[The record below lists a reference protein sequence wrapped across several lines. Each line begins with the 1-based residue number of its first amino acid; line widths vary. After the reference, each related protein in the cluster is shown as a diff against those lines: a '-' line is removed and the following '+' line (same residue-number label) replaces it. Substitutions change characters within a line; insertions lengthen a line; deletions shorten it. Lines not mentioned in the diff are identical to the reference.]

1 MKKIYFLLLIAFS
14 ASNAIAQST
23 FNRVYTILQSHCV
36 AGCHNAT
43 DNAGS
48 LNLNGTE
55 QAVYA
60 ALVNV
65 TPSNP
70 AAAAQGHK
78 LVDPGDPRNSFLFKK
93 INRGLDAN
101 LALGANEGAEMPDS
115 YPVNALSETERE
127 MVRQW
132 ILFEAKDTGVLVN
145 ETVINDFYV
154 TQGGQPRQQPL
165 APPAANEGVQI
176 YWGPLFMSVGQEFEY
191 ASNFKV
197 RNPVKS
203 DVTRLNVVENDESH
217 HFALY
222 KYFPKAD
229 TAFAPGMHKIN
240 GIADEARLFYAA
252 DVIAQWPNN
261 IDLRYPAGTAY
272 LFDSN
277 SVVNITY
284 HLINYNDSIIAAEA
298 YMNIYY
304 QPHQQS
310 TIPIK
315 TAQIRYGGD
324 QVGDLII
331 KNTGTDTTFVI
342 NQFEP
347 DSAFLWNIIS
357 MQAHTHKLGKAYNVW
372 TRNANGGKD
381 SLIYDGR
388 YDPTYTFNQ
397 GVYIWDNPP
406 YRQFSPPLPVDLR
419 KGLIHEATF
428 RNNGPAWVGFGLTT
442 EDEMYVTFIVYYK
455 SEFPTGV
462 TDETYVD
469 NNIKWYPNPVNN
481 VAYIQLNELQQ
492 LDNIELKLF
501 DLLGNEVSKVKGNTA
516 TGGVMKIKMDHLQ
529 NGCYIYR
536 LSDNGKVTGTGKVMV
551 QK

>member
-1 MKKIYFLLLIAFS
+1 MKKLYIALF
-14 ASNAIAQST
+14 AMVYTLNVGAQTT

-36 AGCHNAT
+36 TGCHNSV
-43 DNAGS
+43 NNSGS
-48 LNLNGTE
+48 LNLSGTE

-65 TPSNP
+65 TPSSAG
-70 AAAAQGHK
+70 AAARGHK
-78 LVDPGDPRNSFLFKK
+78 LVDPGDARNSFLFKK

-101 LALGANEGAEMPDS
+101 LALEANEGNSMPDS
-115 YPVNALSETERE
+115 YPSGALTETERE

-132 ILFEAKDTGVLVN
+132 ILFGAKDTGTLVN
-145 ETVINDFYV
+145 EQLINDFYV
-154 TQGGQPRQQPL
+154 NQGGQPRQQPL
-165 APPAANEGVQI
+165 APPAANEGVQL

-191 ASNFKV
+191 SSKFKV
-197 RNPVKS
+197 RNPITA
-203 DVTRLNVVENDESH
+203 DVTRMNVTENDESH
-217 HFALY
+217 HFAVY
-222 KYFPKAD
+222 KYFPRAD
-229 TAFAPGMHKIN
+229 TAFAPGMKKVN
-240 GIADEARLFYAA
+240 GIGDEAVLFYAA

-261 IDLRYPAGTAY
+261 IDLHYPQGTAY
-272 LFDSN
+272 VFDSN
-277 SVVNITY
+277 SVVSITY
-284 HLINYNDSIIAAEA
+284 HLINFNDSIIAAEA

-357 MQAHTHKLGKAYNVW
+357 MQAHTHKLGKDYQVW
-372 TRNANGGKD
+372 TRKANGDKD
-381 SLIYDGR
+381 SVIYNGH
-388 YDPTYTFNQ
+388 YDPTYSFDQ

-419 KGLIHEATF
+419 NGLIHEATF
-428 RNNGPAWVGFGLTT
+428 RNNGPNWVGFGLTT

-462 TDETYVD
+462 TDQTYVD
-469 NNIKWYPNPVNN
+469 SNIKWYPNPVNN
-481 VAYIQLNELQQ
+481 TAYIQLNTDLVLNNAELR
-492 LDNIELKLF
+492 LY
-501 DLLGNEVSKVKGNTA
+501 DLLGNEVAKVSDVV
-516 TGGVMKIKMDHLQ
+516 GGVMKMKTDNLA
-529 NGCYIYR
+529 NGCYIYK
-536 LSDNGKVTGTGKVMV
+536 LANNGVIAGSGKVVV